1 MIRAYIT
8 AFFAGLLSLVGVV
21 LYRKGH
27 KDADNDNQ
35 LQDAEEYAATR
46 KRMDET
52 GGPSDADVAKWLHER
67 GKYKRPGDM

>member
-8 AFFAGLLSLVGVV
+8 ALITGLLSIAGVV
-21 LYRKGH
+21 LYRKGQ
-27 KDADNDNQ
+27 KDADNESQ
-35 LQDAEEYAATR
+35 LDDHNEYVETR